1 MICLWVVCDL
11 LGCWWFSLDGCFV
24 VYVLGGL
31 GVVVCGCLLLGSL
44 VKLRL
49 IVLVNLFY
57 RFGVVV
63 V

>member
-1 MICLWVVCDL
+1 M
-11 LGCWWFSLDGCFV
+11 
-24 VYVLGGL
+24 
-31 GVVVCGCLLLGSL
+31 VVCGCLLLGSL

-63 V
+63 

>member
-1 MICLWVVCDL
+1 MFCRLC
-11 LGCWWFSLDGCFV
+11 
-24 VYVLGGL
+24 LGGL

-49 IVLVNLFY
+49 IVLVSLFY

-63 V
+63 